1 MTETKL
7 CADCKQ
13 AFPMNESGHLVVPF
27 FDMHSTMCER
37 CGTPL
42 NIEYK
47 EDGSI
52 HFSCSFHH
60 MVGSTSSRF
69 SGHSP
74 MYCPYCDEKRREKRR
89 QKISIPCCICQQKK
103 GPALNTYQG
112 YHLWGGGTAIRP
124 YCNNRDCEKV
134 FLALPTSHQTFY
146 IRQRC
151 DLAFPRGQIIYGLDD
166 PESHYVRYLGRTH
179 DQKSDCRNTCTIAPL
194 YQLSSAQKKSR
205 TTHVLTGCMI
215 CIAKACVPP

>member
-1 MTETKL
+1 MAASAQDIDVVTRIASEVMRPMFKEWRTEKIVMTETKL

-89 QKISIPCCICQQKK
+89 
-103 GPALNTYQG
+103 
-112 YHLWGGGTAIRP
+112 
-124 YCNNRDCEKV
+124 
-134 FLALPTSHQTFY
+134 
-146 IRQRC
+146 
-151 DLAFPRGQIIYGLDD
+151 
-166 PESHYVRYLGRTH
+166 
-179 DQKSDCRNTCTIAPL
+179 
-194 YQLSSAQKKSR
+194 
-205 TTHVLTGCMI
+205 
-215 CIAKACVPP
+215 